1 MTLHDEFVFG
11 ILGIRKTFRIEDL
24 DYYDD
29 ILIAENQKF
38 WNNVQRGYVLVFMQ
52 KPKRFQAEPEPV
64 LVGKLP
70 VNDAIKK
77 FG

>member
-1 MTLHDEFVFG
+1 MIRDEFVFG
-11 ILGIRKTFRIEDL
+11 IGKSRKTFRIEDL

-29 ILIAENQKF
+29 ILIAENQRF
-38 WNNVQRGYVLVFMQ
+38 WNNVHRGYVLVFMQ

-64 LVGKLP
+64 LIGKMP
-70 VNDAIKK
+70 VEDAIKK